1 MGYQE
6 RHYHGPHGGVEVI
19 PKAVVRIGNGGRYAS
34 DFTLTDGRVGS
45 LAIDYDV
52 TAAKD
57 AVIELTAQVFGFVG
71 KKT

>member
-45 LAIDYDV
+45 LAIDCDV